1 MGWRFAR
8 TCQLCCAHYR
18 ATGMKLR
25 YLREGEKS
33 TQVRGKM
40 EVRGAQSL
48 HQLPVLVQHRLQTLA
63 LAEKA
68 CV

>member
-1 MGWRFAR
+1 
-8 TCQLCCAHYR
+8 
-18 ATGMKLR
+18 MKLR

-40 EVRGAQSL
+40 EVCGAQSL

>member
-1 MGWRFAR
+1 
-8 TCQLCCAHYR
+8 
-18 ATGMKLR
+18 MKLK